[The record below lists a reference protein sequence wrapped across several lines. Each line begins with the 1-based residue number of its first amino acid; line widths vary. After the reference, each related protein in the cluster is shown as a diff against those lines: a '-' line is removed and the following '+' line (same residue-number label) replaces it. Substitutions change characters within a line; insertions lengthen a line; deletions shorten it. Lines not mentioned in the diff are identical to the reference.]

1 MISRLTKVQLIIFAI
16 VTLLGGAF
24 VGGRYAKIDR
34 LVVDRSFPVVAE
46 FSDSGGIFEGAQ
58 VTYRGIAVGRV
69 GKLTFSGDD
78 IKVRL
83 DIENSAPKIPSD
95 VEAVVA
101 NKSAV
106 GEQFVDL
113 RPRATSA
120 PYLNGNSVIP
130 VENTQIPL
138 STTAL
143 LVDFNNLVKSVDN
156 NNLKIMVNEL
166 GAAFEGTGQD
176 LTQIVETST
185 QFIDTATEN
194 LDVTRALIR
203 DSKTVLQTQ
212 IDKQGQLQSFA
223 SDLALFS
230 DTLADSDPDLR
241 RLLDEG
247 AVSAKVLRQVIAE
260 NSKDLTGLFN
270 NLVTVN
276 RPVYKYIDGVRMLFV
291 LYPYTVD
298 FAFTTTNKGPDG
310 HYDVQFGLVTQSEPP
325 PCKKGYPSVQRV
337 PDDLNERAFQTTSDC
352 TDPLLNPRG
361 ANKSQITETNRAPIA
376 VYDSKTKTLT
386 PTTADAKESSFELT
400 DSLAA
405 GKDSWKW
412 LLLGPAASK

>member
-120 PYLNGNSVIP
+120 PYLNGNSVIS

-310 HYDVQFGLVTQSEPP
+310 HYDVQFGLATQSEPP
-325 PCKKGYPSVQRV
+325 ICEKGYPSEQRE
-337 PDDLNERAFQTTSDC
+337 PDDLDERAFQTTSDC

-361 ANKSQITETNRAPIA
+361 ANKSQVNRAPIA
-376 VYDSKTKTLT
+376 VYDSKTKTKTLT

>member
-1 MISRLTKVQLIIFAI
+1 MITRLTKIQLLIFAI
-16 VTLLGGAF
+16 ITLLGGAF

-69 GKLTFSGDD
+69 GKLTFAGKD

-83 DIENSAPKIPSD
+83 DIENNAPKIPSD
-95 VEAVVA
+95 VEAIVA
-101 NKSAV
+101 NRSAV
-106 GEQFVDL
+106 GEQYVDL

-120 PYLNGNSVIP
+120 PYLNGKSVIS
-130 VENTQIPL
+130 VENTKIPL

-143 LVDFNNLVKSVDN
+143 LVDFNNLVTSVDN
-156 NNLKIMVNEL
+156 KNLKIMVDEL
-166 GAAFEGTGQD
+166 GAAFDGTGQD
-176 LTQIVETST
+176 LTQIVDTST

-194 LDVTRALIR
+194 LDATRALLR
-203 DSKTVLQTQ
+203 DSTTVLQTQ
-212 IDKQGQLQSFA
+212 IDKQGQLKSFA
-223 SDLALFS
+223 RDLALFS
-230 DTLADSDPDLR
+230 DTFVESDPDLR

-260 NSKDLTGLFN
+260 NSRDLTELFN
-270 NLVTVN
+270 NLITVN
-276 RPVYKYIDGVRMLFV
+276 RPVYKRIDGIRALFI

-298 FAFTTTNKGPDG
+298 GGFTTTNKGPDG
-310 HYDVQFGLVTQSEPP
+310 QYDAQFGLVMQDDSKICEE
-325 PCKKGYPSVQRV
+325 GYPTARREPEELS
-337 PDDLNERAFQTTSDC
+337 EREFEVTSDC
-352 TDPLLNPRG
+352 TDPALNPRG
-361 ANKSQITETNRAPIA
+361 ENKSQITETNRAPIA